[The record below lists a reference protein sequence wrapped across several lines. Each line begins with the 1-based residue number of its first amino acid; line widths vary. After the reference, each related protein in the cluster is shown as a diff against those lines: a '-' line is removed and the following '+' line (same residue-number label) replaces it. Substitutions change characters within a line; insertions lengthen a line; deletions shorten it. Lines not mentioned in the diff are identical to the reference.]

1 MKSLTFLLFACI
13 FSLSGYAQRPWKEY
27 LIPGTMMLFSG
38 MVDGTTEALVFHYDR
53 GFKRTFPNANN
64 QFWNPKVSW
73 KNKYKSQDPSQG
85 PSFVGSTNVLV
96 SLTDGYHL
104 TRTTNLILDM
114 GAITYCANNNH
125 PEKTKHKYI
134 NWKTVVQD
142 FLVLSAIQTIG
153 FHITYSMAFR
163 LPEEQMK

>member
-1 MKSLTFLLFACI
+1 MKTGIFLLLAFLFAHP
-13 FSLSGYAQRPWKEY
+13 SMAQRPWKEY
-27 LIPGTMMLFSG
+27 LVPGTLMLFSG
-38 MVDGTTEALVFHYDR
+38 MVDGTTEALVFHYDN

-73 KNKYKSQDPSQG
+73 KNKYKNMDPAQG
-85 PSFVGSTNVLV
+85 PRFMGSTNVFV
-96 SLTDGYHL
+96 SMTDGYHL
-104 TRTTNLILDM
+104 TRTTKLILDM

-125 PEKTKHKYI
+125 PEKTKHKFI

-163 LPEEQMK
+163 LPDEQQK